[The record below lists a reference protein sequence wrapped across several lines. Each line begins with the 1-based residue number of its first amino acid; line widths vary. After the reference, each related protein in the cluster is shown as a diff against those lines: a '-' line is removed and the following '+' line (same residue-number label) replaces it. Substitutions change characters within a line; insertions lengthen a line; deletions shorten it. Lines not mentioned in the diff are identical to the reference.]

1 MRKLGIIQP
10 GRIGDIIICLPIAKW
25 YSDKGYEVLWPVE
38 KDMIK
43 NFEGYID
50 YVKFVPIEF
59 DCRRA
64 HQVCFENFCTTVI
77 DLAFTVPGANQMNS
91 QNYLIQDIYS
101 FDEFK
106 YFLADVPFEEKWK
119 LSINRNKQ
127 KEEELRNRV
136 GAFGDYVVVQEK
148 ASDYKRF
155 VKWENSDVKRIDI
168 TPISDSVFDWLG
180 VFENAKQ
187 HIFIESCLS
196 NLVDQLNIPV
206 EKNVLLLK
214 HGYYGNPLKDER
226 VRGIPVLKRDW
237 IRL

>member
-10 GRIGDIIICLPIAKW
+10 GRIGDIVICLPIAKW
-25 YSDKGYEVLWPVE
+25 YHDKGYEVIWPIE

-43 NFEGYID
+43 HFIGYID
-50 YVKFVPIEF
+50 YVTFIPIEF
-59 DCRRA
+59 DCRLA
-64 HQVCFENFCTTVI
+64 HQVCFNNFCSKVI
-77 DLAFTVPGANQMNS
+77 DLAFTVPNANGMNS
-91 QNYLIQDIYS
+91 HNYLTQDSYS

-119 LSINRNKQ
+119 LQITRNIE
-127 KEEELRNRV
+127 KEEKLKNDV
-136 GAFGDYVVVQEK
+136 GAFGDYVVIQEK
-148 ASDYKRF
+148 ASDSQRH
-155 VKWENSDVKRIDI
+155 VKWENPDVKRIDV
-168 TPISDSVFDWLG
+168 TPISDSIFDWLG

-214 HGYYGNPLKDER
+214 HGYYGNLLKDGR
-226 VRGIPVLKRDW
+226 VRGLPVLKRDW